1 MSFNNNNSNNY
12 DIPYSN
18 FDKPPIEEFGS
29 EIENADKKK
38 KTVIF
43 IGVAVGVVI
52 LCVLLGVFFATL
64 GKKNSEKNKTV
75 IDTFNQISS
84 VFEDE
89 NSDYSSTNDISVTD
103 DTQKDNSYQS
113 DVENINTI
121 IVNFKNDQI
130 SYDFAIS
137 QLDKYAA
144 SDNEAVV
151 SAHKNAVATIKN
163 INAPRVLHSK
173 GAACLDN
180 GDYVGALETLNKIP
194 KDYYK
199 YNEVSRLIERAKK
212 EYKDYTFAEVD
223 KLLRK
228 YDYDAAM
235 ATLDELRKYVNDAD
249 VAEKANQ
256 IINEQFN
263 YDMNK
268 WAEDLSKAVGE
279 IKESEK
285 ETMETYKNEQKVF
298 IYGKPQIKQ
307 EDRARYLYVDIK
319 NASDQTTSKVIYSLL
334 HYDQNGNPVKLQNGE
349 ETYINES
356 VISHNLKLEPGET
369 FIMSN
374 SLVHIS
380 LYDSDTE
387 YVSACIKE
395 VVFDDGTRWINPYYL
410 YWVEYYNSSY
420 QNV

>member
-1 MSFNNNNSNNY
+1 MSFNNNNPNNY
-12 DIPYSN
+12 DVPYSG
-18 FDKPPIEEFGS
+18 FDKPPIEDFGS
-29 EIENADKKK
+29 EIENTDKKK
-38 KTVIF
+38 KTIIF
-43 IGVAVGVVI
+43 ISVAVGIVI

-64 GKKNSEKNKTV
+64 GKKNSEKDKT
-75 IDTFNQISS
+75 ITDNSNQISS

-89 NSDYSSTNDISVTD
+89 NPDYSSTNDISVTYEA
-103 DTQKDNSYQS
+103 QKDNSYLS

-121 IVNFKNDQI
+121 IANFENDQI

-137 QLDKYAA
+137 QLDKYAF

-151 SAHKNAVATIKN
+151 SAHKNAVATIEN
-163 INAPRVLHSK
+163 INAPRVLHRK

-180 GDYVGALETLNKIP
+180 GDYVGALEILNKIP
-194 KDYYK
+194 KSYYK

-235 ATLDELRKYVNDAD
+235 VTLDKLRIYVNDAA

-256 IINEQFN
+256 IINEQFS
-263 YDMNK
+263 YELNK
-268 WAEDLSKAVGE
+268 WAEDLSEVVGE
-279 IKESEK
+279 IRETEK
-285 ETMETYKNEQKVF
+285 ASMEAYKNEQKVF
-298 IYGKPQIKQ
+298 VYGKPQIKQ
-307 EDRARYLYVDIK
+307 ENGNKQLYVDIK
-319 NASDQTTSKVIYSLL
+319 NASDKTTSKVVYSLL

-356 VISHNLKLEPGET
+356 VVSHNLKLEPGDT

-374 SLVHIS
+374 SLIYLT
-380 LYDSDTE
+380 LYDPNTK

-395 VVFDDGTRWINPYYL
+395 VVFDDGTQWINPYYL

-420 QNV
+420 QNI

>member
-1 MSFNNNNSNNY
+1 MSFNNNNPNNY
-12 DIPYSN
+12 DVPYSG
-18 FDKPPIEEFGS
+18 FDKPPIEDFGS
-29 EIENADKKK
+29 EIENTDKKK
-38 KTVIF
+38 KTIIF
-43 IGVAVGVVI
+43 ISVAVGVVI

-64 GKKNSEKNKTV
+64 GKKNSEKDKTI
-75 IDTFNQISS
+75 IDNSNQISS

-89 NSDYSSTNDISVTD
+89 NPDYSSTNDISVTYD
-103 DTQKDNSYQS
+103 AQKDNSYLS

-121 IVNFKNDQI
+121 IANFENDQI

-137 QLDKYAA
+137 QLDKYAF

-151 SAHKNAVATIKN
+151 SAHKNAVATIEN
-163 INAPRVLHSK
+163 INAPRVLHRK

-180 GDYVGALETLNKIP
+180 GDYVGALEILNKIP
-194 KDYYK
+194 KSYYK

-235 ATLDELRKYVNDAD
+235 ATLDKLRIYVNDAD

-256 IINEQFN
+256 IINEQFS
-263 YDMNK
+263 YELNK
-268 WAEDLSKAVGE
+268 WAEDLSEVVGE
-279 IKESEK
+279 IRETEK
-285 ETMETYKNEQKVF
+285 ASMEAYKNEQKVF
-298 IYGKPQIKQ
+298 VYGKPQIKQ
-307 EDRARYLYVDIK
+307 ENGNKQLYVDIK
-319 NASDQTTSKVIYSLL
+319 NASDKTTSKVVYSLL

-356 VISHNLKLEPGET
+356 VVSHNLKLEPGDT

-374 SLVHIS
+374 SLIYLT
-380 LYDSDTE
+380 LYDPNTK

-395 VVFDDGTRWINPYYL
+395 VVFDDGTQWINPYYL

-420 QNV
+420 QNI